1 MWIIAFVVVV
11 LAVVV
16 IVVVTFLMF
25 VFVAA
30 VCVLVLGTK
39 ELGKE
44 TVLFA
49 GFTENRIGL

>member
-1 MWIIAFVVVV
+1 MVV